1 MFLLNMALWQ
11 SRLVVPSVGQHIVL
25 LWHASGLQLAILRH
39 VKNAMKLGLWQ
50 VLSLFLN
57 FGNAPFHKFHCYL
70 ANLY

>member
-25 LWHASGLQLAILRH
+25 LWHASGLQLAILRRI
-39 VKNAMKLGLWQ
+39 KNAMKLGIWQ
-50 VLSLFLN
+50 VLSLFLT

-70 ANLY
+70 TNLY

>member
-1 MFLLNMALWQ
+1 MFLLNMALLQ
-11 SRLVVPSVGQHIVL
+11 SRLVVPSVGQRIVL

-50 VLSLFLN
+50 VLSLFLT

-70 ANLY
+70 TNLY